1 MGAKHRQQRKKASRV
16 DTNGKGSTS
25 EGDGRT
31 LHDSVVC
38 NYLVWL
44 CVLCV
49 VVMGAITVWNYNED
63 NDDIIDV
70 DHLVPHFEDDNLE
83 YILKYYNVTH
93 SIDKIDRRSNL
104 SLEEYLDVYDAK
116 WPVLIT
122 DVVPTWPAFNWTKD
136 FFVKNYGDDRITMKG
151 VEGGLTTGESL
162 ALPLSLFVHHLHMS
176 SPQVWTYLEDELFIP
191 QRPELMKDIGKV
203 VYLEEDY
210 FQLFPQEV
218 RPWNAMLLWGTE
230 YSRSSLHIDP
240 YNWTGTNAVLKG
252 TKRWK
257 LYPPGQD
264 DFLYVFKDQ
273 RSGFPLDCYKYNSPI
288 DTHDVNL
295 KMYPKFKK
303 AKAME
308 FDQHAGELLMIP
320 SGWFHQAYNMEE
332 TMAISSQVMNNN
344 NYKIVLHEIIK
355 ADNIN
360 KVKLPTHF
368 NSMSPEQQVKTV
380 MAILPDR
387 VLARGKQVTQT
398 ILEQLKY

>member
-1 MGAKHRQQRKKASRV
+1 MGVKRRQTKQKPPRIDTGGEERKSHVVSESR
-16 DTNGKGSTS
+16 G
-25 EGDGRT
+25 
-31 LHDSVVC
+31 

-44 CVLCV
+44 GVICV
-49 VVMGAITVWNYNED
+49 VAMGAVTVCKYNED
-63 NDDIIDV
+63 GDDDVINDV
-70 DHLVPHFEDDNLE
+70 HHLVPKFTGDNLE
-83 YILKYYNVTH
+83 EILKYYNVTH
-93 SIDKIDRRSNL
+93 SIDKIDRRTNL

-136 FFVKNYGDDRITMKG
+136 FFVKNYGEDRITMKG
-151 VEGGLTTGESL
+151 VEGTLSEATSL
-162 ALPLSLFVHHLHMS
+162 ALPMKVFAQHSHMG
-176 SPQVWTYLEDELFIP
+176 SPRMWTYLDDELFIP
-191 QRPELMKDIGKV
+191 HRPKLMQDIEHV
-203 VYLEEDY
+203 IYLEEDY
-210 FQLFPQEV
+210 FQLFPAEV
-218 RPWNAMLLWGTE
+218 KPWSAMLLWGTP
-230 YSRSSLHIDP
+230 YSRSTLHIDP

-264 DFLYVFKDQ
+264 DFLYVFKNR

-295 KMYPKFKK
+295 KRYPNFKK

-320 SGWFHQAYNMEE
+320 SGWFHQAYNVEE

-344 NYKIVLHEIIK
+344 NYKAVLQEVFK

-360 KVKLPTHF
+360 EKDLPNNYDSF
-368 NSMSPEQQVKTV
+368 SPEQKVKTV
-380 MAILPDR
+380 MSMLPR
-387 VLARGKQVTQT
+387 NVLERGKKVTQDALGQ
-398 ILEQLKY
+398 INAI